1 MLQRRTLFSLLL
13 AAVVTAPAFG
23 QEAELKWK
31 FADEKGKPIA
41 PFYQTMTTSTT
52 QNMTVTGTKVEQKQ
66 EQTFYFMWTPTKID
80 KDKNTV
86 TLEQKI
92 IGLKMNIDIGG
103 SKITY
108 DSTAPKENPAG
119 AANNPLN
126 KFFEALNNATFTI
139 TLDTKEMKVTNIEG
153 HDKFVTKLTDANPSM
168 KPLLEKILSKDA
180 LKDMAEPMFAAL
192 PGKKVSKGE
201 NWKRTSTLDMGPIG
215 KYETTYNYT
224 YDGPDKDKNE
234 KISVKTE
241 LKYTKPSEKDS
252 ANLPFKI
259 KDATLEAKDSSGTV
273 VYDPKAGWVKSIE
286 MTMKLTGSLTIEI
299 SQQSTAV
306 ELSQDQTTKTITSA
320 ENPIKT
326 K

>member
-1 MLQRRTLFSLLL
+1 MNVLQRHTLFSLLL
-13 AAVVTAPAFG
+13 ALFVAAPAFG
-23 QEAELKWK
+23 QDAALEWRFTKDK
-31 FADEKGKPIA
+31 
-41 PFYQTMTTSTT
+41 PFYQTMTTTTT

-66 EQTFYFMWTPTKID
+66 DQTFYFMWTPTKID
-80 KDKNTV
+80 KEKNTV

-103 SKITY
+103 SKITH
-108 DSTAPKENPAG
+108 DSTAPKEAAG

-126 KFFEALNNATFTI
+126 KFFDALNNATFTI

-153 HDKFVTKLTDANPSM
+153 HDKFVAKLTDANPSM
-168 KPLLEKILSKDA
+168 KPLLEKILSKEA

-192 PGKKVSKGE
+192 PGKTEKKGAT
-201 NWKRTSTLDMGPIG
+201 WKRTSSLDMGPIG

-224 YDGPDKDKNE
+224 YEGPDKDKNE
-234 KISVKTE
+234 KIGVKTD
-241 LKYTKPSEKDS
+241 LKYTKPENVA

-259 KDATLEAKDSSGTV
+259 TAATLEAKDSTGTV
-273 VYDPKAGWVKSIE
+273 VYDPKAGWVKSSE
-286 MTMKLTGSLTIEI
+286 MTMKLTGNLTIEI

-306 ELSQDQTTKTITSA
+306 DLSQEQTTKTTTSA
-320 ENPIKT
+320 ENPIK